1 MKNNIFQKM
10 TAILPVMA
18 FVAISVMTIA
28 PHANAAEGWET
39 DLEKA
44 KATAKAGGK
53 SLLINFTGSD
63 W

>member
-1 MKNNIFQKM
+1 M

>member
-1 MKNNIFQKM
+1 MRNRTFLKM
-10 TAILPVMA
+10 TAVLPLIA
-18 FVAISVMTIA
+18 LVAISSFALA
-28 PHANAAEGWET
+28 PKANAAEGWET

-44 KATAKAGGK
+44 KATAKASDK